1 MKRDLLSVR
10 DLSPAELHSLI
21 DRAAIL
27 KAAKGNGHQ
36 ERPLMGRS
44 MALLF
49 EKPSLRKRLSFE
61 LAMKQLGGE
70 TVFLTPAEVG
80 LGVRESVGDIAR
92 TLETYVDVIVGRVF
106 VHATLTELAQA
117 TTVPVINGLS
127 DLEHPC
133 QVLADLLTLRESL
146 GELRGKTLAYV
157 GDGNNVVSSL
167 MFAAPMVG
175 MNVCIASPDGY
186 EPDVRIA
193 ESADQR
199 ANDAGAWIE
208 VCRDPATAV
217 RNADAIYADAWYS
230 MGQEHEAKVRREVFR
245 PYQLNAE
252 CSATHHPTR
261 LLCTASPRIVAMRSP
276 TTCSTARPV

>member
-1 MKRDLLSVR
+1 
-10 DLSPAELHSLI
+10 
-21 DRAAIL
+21 
-27 KAAKGNGHQ
+27 
-36 ERPLMGRS
+36 

-49 EKPSLRKRLSFE
+49 EKPSLRTRLSFE

-70 TVFLTPAEVG
+70 TVFLTPGEVG

-92 TLETYVDVIVGRVF
+92 TLDAYVDMLRGRVC
-106 VHATLTELAQA
+106 VHAPLNELAQA

-146 GELRGKTLAYV
+146 GELRGRTLAYV

-230 MGQEHEAKVRREVFR
+230 MGQEHEAEVRRDVFR
-245 PYQLNAE
+245 PYQVNAE
-252 CSATHHPTR
+252 LLSNAPSNALTMHCLPAHRGDEITDDVLDSSTCLAFAQAANR
-261 LLCTASPRIVAMRSP
+261 LHVQKAVLMWLLAGQIGAID
-276 TTCSTARPV
+276 